1 MSSANNHKRHTLEE
15 EFQRRM
21 HDAEASPAPDLWA
34 RIDHEL
40 TVQENGQYR
49 KKVLFYRQLAAACF
63 VLFMLSGALLT
74 YHFKDSAKQGTTQQP
89 IASAPGASTL
99 PAPAVAAEEND
110 GTIEHHVAI
119 AGTSAAQAAATK
131 KAQRHSGTA
140 ANGDLIAAAD
150 PQGYYSAGSSSS
162 ANTPEQQLSE
172 RRNTIAART
181 VRDAA
186 GTNAV
191 PAGFHRYRRSVSQ
204 SITLSF
210 GSEETQP
217 AQPGAGTLA
226 LEPKSFVE
234 LNKEYQAARD
244 KKDQQQTE
252 ALAASLNKG
261 KDETQE
267 QAQGGGDSRWSL
279 NLAYAPTYFDQNIGL
294 PDQMMTAV
302 NYRSF
307 AAQGLSASSES
318 FHNMDAARDEFEDKT
333 VPTFSYTMEVKTGF
347 KLKEKL
353 KLLAGI
359 GYSESSARTR
369 TNYIVRQ
376 FWFKP
381 RTNERYE
388 LDPSTI
394 LLPSLDHSFTPDSIS
409 VARAADAF
417 NVDYKYRHLSI
428 PVGLQF
434 ENEIA
439 KDWFWYA
446 AGGVAANFLLETS
459 ITASNQEVQSVNYR
473 PKDEDSPFRKVQFS
487 GNLSAGVGKRI
498 SDNLTVVLGPEVRN
512 YFSTLVAEPDK
523 AMAPQGKP
531 YAFGLNMGLNYQ
543 LNNGKK

>member
-1 MSSANNHKRHTLEE
+1 
-15 EFQRRM
+15 M

-74 YHFKDSAKQGTTQQP
+74 YHFKGSAEQEPMAQG
-89 IASAPGASTL
+89 IATASGATAGEAA
-99 PAPAVAAEEND
+99 APAGIEAESAAADNHPAVFAE
-110 GTIEHHVAI
+110 A
-119 AGTSAAQAAATK
+119 SAAQAAAAVKEHLKFKSVATEN
-131 KAQRHSGTA
+131 Q
-140 ANGDLIAAAD
+140 LAAATD
-150 PQGYYSAGSSSS
+150 LPEQNATGYYNAGNNPYLHSLEQPSFRKYTSA
-162 ANTPEQQLSE
+162 ATPVSE
-172 RRNTIAART
+172 AS
-181 VRDAA
+181 
-186 GTNAV
+186 GTNAS
-191 PAGFHRYRRSVSQ
+191 PAGFSRYRSSVSQ

-210 GSEETQP
+210 GSEGTQP
-217 AQPGAGTLA
+217 AQPGAGTMA
-226 LEPKSFVE
+226 LQPKSFLE
-234 LNKEYQAARD
+234 MNQEYKAARD
-244 KKDQQQTE
+244 KQDQQQAE
-252 ALAASLNKG
+252 ALATSLNKG
-261 KDETQE
+261 KDEKQE
-267 QAQGGGDSRWSL
+267 QTQGGGDSRWSL

-294 PDQMMTAV
+294 PDQMMSAV
-302 NYRSF
+302 NHRSF
-307 AAQGLSASSES
+307 AAQGLSASTES
-318 FHNMDAARDEFEDKT
+318 FNNMDAARDEFEDKT
-333 VPTFSYTMEVKTGF
+333 VPTFSYIMEVKTGF

-353 KLLAGI
+353 KLLAGL
-359 GYSESSARTR
+359 GYSESSARTK

-434 ENEIA
+434 ENDIA
-439 KDWFWYA
+439 RDWFWYA
-446 AGGVAANFLLETS
+446 SGGVAANFLLETS

-487 GNLSAGVGKRI
+487 GNLSAGVGKRL

-523 AMAPQGKP
+523 VMAPQGKP

-543 LNNGKK
+543 LSNGKK